1 MKYVN
6 EKLQEFN
13 NYIRNKKVAIIGLG
27 ISNVPL
33 IGYLYN
39 LGADITVFDNK
50 PIDKLDKTILDK
62 IYEFKLKFSFGENY
76 LSKLKDFNI
85 IFRSPSCRPD
95 ISEIETEVEKGALL
109 TTEIELFLKLCPA
122 TTIGITG
129 SDGKTTTTSLIYEFI
144 KKQELNCYLGG
155 NIGIPIFT
163 KLNKITPEDYVV
175 LEISSF
181 QLMNME
187 ISPNIS
193 VVTNVSP
200 NHLDIH
206 KSYEEYIDAKSNI
219 FKYQNENDKLILNYD
234 NQITKD
240 FAKQANSKVT
250 YFSTKEKL
258 DNGVILDNGIIK
270 EVHDGLRRHILNVKD
285 LKLRGSHNIENV
297 CAAIAATSGIVQPE
311 IQEKVASRFSGV
323 EHRLEFIR
331 EIKGAKWY
339 NDSIASSPTRTIA
352 GLNSFDENIILIAGG
367 YDKHLDYTNLANI
380 IVDKV
385 SSVILLGE
393 TAEKI
398 HSAIINAL
406 DKTGKSIKIYMVN
419 SLEEA
424 AKKAYSIAKKGD
436 IVLLSPAS
444 ASFDMFKN
452 FEERGNKFKQIVN
465 KL

>member
-1 MKYVN
+1 M
-6 EKLQEFN
+6 
-13 NYIRNKKVAIIGLG
+13 
-27 ISNVPL
+27 
-33 IGYLYN
+33 
-39 LGADITVFDNK
+39 
-50 PIDKLDKTILDK
+50 
-62 IYEFKLKFSFGENY
+62 
-76 LSKLKDFNI
+76 
-85 IFRSPSCRPD
+85 
-95 ISEIETEVEKGALL
+95 
-109 TTEIELFLKLCPA
+109 FLKLCPA
-122 TTIGITG
+122 TTIGVTG

-163 KLNKITPEDYVV
+163 KLNKIIPEDYVV

-193 VVTNVSP
+193 VITNVSP

-234 NQITKD
+234 NQITRD

-323 EHRLEFIR
+323 EHRLEFIK

-398 HSAIINAL
+398 HSSIINVL
-406 DKTGKSIKIYMVN
+406 DKTDKSIQIYMVN